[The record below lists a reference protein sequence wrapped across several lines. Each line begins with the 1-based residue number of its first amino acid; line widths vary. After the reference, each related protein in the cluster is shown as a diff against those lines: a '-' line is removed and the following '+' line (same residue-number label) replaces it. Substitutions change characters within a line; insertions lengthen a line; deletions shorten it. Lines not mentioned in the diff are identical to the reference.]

1 MKLTDFTH
9 KNVKIKDI
17 RLKSDKVKNNKFFVI
32 IVQGITE
39 PLYVNYDILN
49 DRVKSYFLGKS
60 VEDIDRSELLSLD
73 WNFIITQGF
82 FYKIIDKNKIE
93 VQHTVNESKYFVS
106 VIEIAGSPNRD
117 IDFESLGAFN
127 RSFGPNVTIYDS
139 RR

>member
-82 FYKIIDKNKIE
+82 FYKIIDKNKIDYLA
-93 VQHTVNESKYFVS
+93 N
-106 VIEIAGSPNRD
+106 I
-117 IDFESLGAFN
+117 
-127 RSFGPNVTIYDS
+127 
-139 RR
+139 